1 MNRRMNLLI
10 TALSAATGPSGIC
23 RHAQNLVLCAAKSS
37 EILQITLVLG
47 KWQKQYFRESFCL
60 DNAKL
65 NVVAVNI
72 PNEAFSR
79 NLWYLRQLPE
89 LADEVRAD
97 LVHLSFPVPFR
108 RSALRCPVIVTLHDL
123 YPYDEPDNFGFPK
136 VFFNRVFLQRC
147 LREADSIACV
157 SETTLSR
164 LKERFPRFAHRKAVV
179 IHNCVTINSSETV
192 PPIEDR
198 KKFILVVGQH
208 RANKNIP
215 LAIKVFEEL
224 LRRKILNQETEL
236 VIVGNYGPET
246 ARIRS
251 VINQTGLGTK
261 ITLRTGVS
269 DGELRW
275 FYENCELLVTPS
287 WMEGFGLPVAEG
299 LLCGSRVVC
308 SDISA
313 FREVG
318 GHACHYFDLHS
329 ESGSAAMFEAVCN
342 ALQEPARRP
351 EALERFS
358 VENAAKAY
366 NLLYAQVREPNLE
379 MVER

>member
-1 MNRRMNLLI
+1 MNLLI

-23 RHAQNLVLCAAKSS
+23 RHAHNLVECAASSS
-37 EILQITLVLG
+37 EILEITLVLG
-47 KWQKQYFRESFCL
+47 KWQEQYFRESFRVN
-60 DNAKL
+60 NAKL
-65 NVVAVNI
+65 NVVAVDI

-79 NLWYLRQLPE
+79 NLWYLRELPG
-89 LADEVRAD
+89 LADKVCAD

-108 RSALRCPVIVTLHDL
+108 RSTLRCPVIVTLHDL

-147 LREADSIACV
+147 LKEADSIACV

-164 LKERFPRFAHRKAVV
+164 LKERFPRFAHRKALV
-179 IHNCVTINSSETV
+179 IHNCVTINSSATV
-192 PPIEDR
+192 LPLEGR
-198 KKFILVVGQH
+198 RKFILLVGQH

-215 LAIKVFEEL
+215 LAVKVFEEL
-224 LRRKILNQETEL
+224 LRREVIDVQTEL

-246 ARIRS
+246 ARIRA
-251 VINQTGLGTK
+251 VIKQAALEK
-261 ITLRTGVS
+261 KVMLRVGVS

-275 FYENCELLVTPS
+275 FYENCDVLVTPS

-318 GHACHYFDLHS
+318 GKACHYFDLHS
-329 ESGSAAMFEAVCN
+329 ESGSTAMFAAICK
-342 ALQEPARRP
+342 ALQEPARRA
-351 EALERFS
+351 EGLERFS
-358 VENAAKAY
+358 VENASKAY
-366 NLLYAQVREPNLE
+366 RALYAQIRETSLE
-379 MVER
+379 MVERQ